1 MSTYV
6 CIEIGGLIVEEYQ
19 NHHNTWFFKRS
30 DRVRENCESD
40 EHDGLPDEAFIGYR
54 ASAASIRR
62 RMTLAG
68 YDLAACEQHF
78 NENLPAVIEA
88 AERNLQYEEDICHAD
103 SGGLSARGDA
113 YRQLLDAIRSTS
125 LHDWLDA
132 LPEAI
137 SLSKSMRRIND
148 FSGIAQWCDL
158 STIPLVNAMLSDIP
172 QFYSEYPH
180 TGHFNFPCNDGTYFQ
195 VALLSCCS
203 DDVICELN
211 IAPLIKGDWEDDFRD
226 LEEIQR
232 QETEPHRFSRQS
244 LEETMRLSATQPEN
258 LSLQRMCYSSI
269 ITAMEAYLGDILKRE
284 ISSRPAVKERFVASY
299 EPFTKTKFF
308 LSELYT
314 RLSTIDREIN
324 EVLDGLSFHKIAAAK
339 DIFSKTLL
347 TDFPADAV
355 RRIGAAVK
363 QRHHIVHRNGRDT
376 QGELLSID
384 SGTVREL
391 ADEVLRFTQNVDA
404 QILDG
409 LLAESC
415 VG

>member
-1 MSTYV
+1 MSTWV
-6 CIEIGGLIVEEYQ
+6 GVEIDGLSVEDYQ
-19 NHHNTWFFKRS
+19 NHHSNWFFKRS
-30 DRVRENCESD
+30 DRVRENCERD
-40 EHDGLPDEAFIGYR
+40 ECGRLPDEAFIGFR
-54 ASAASIRR
+54 ASGASIRR

-68 YDLAACEQHF
+68 FDLAACEQHF
-78 NENLPAVIEA
+78 NEHLLAVNEA
-88 AERNLQYEEDICHAD
+88 AEWVLSREGERSHAKSGSLSVRN
-103 SGGLSARGDA
+103 DA
-113 YRQLLDAIRSTS
+113 YRQFLDAVKDTS
-125 LHDWLDA
+125 LQDWLDA
-132 LPEAI
+132 LPEAV
-137 SLSKSMRRIND
+137 SLSKSMSRFSD
-148 FSGIAQWCDL
+148 FSGMPYWCET
-158 STIPLVNAMLSDIP
+158 SAVPLVNAMLSYIP
-172 QFYSEYPH
+172 LYTEYSH
-180 TGHFNFPCNDGTYFQ
+180 TDLFNFPCNDSSYFQ
-195 VALLSCCS
+195 VALLSCCP
-203 DDVICELN
+203 DDAICELN
-211 IAPLIKGDWEDDFRD
+211 IAPLIQSGWEDDFRD
-226 LEEIQR
+226 LQEIQH

-244 LEETMRLSATQPEN
+244 LEETMRLSATQPGN

-299 EPFTKTKFF
+299 EPFTKMKFH

-314 RLSTIDREIN
+314 KLSTIDKEIN
-324 EVLDGLSFHKIAAAK
+324 EVLDGLSFHKIDAAK

-384 SGTVREL
+384 CGTVREL

-409 LLAESC
+409 LLAVNC
-415 VG
+415 VD

>member
-1 MSTYV
+1 MSTWV
-6 CIEIGGLIVEEYQ
+6 GIEIDGLSVEDYQ
-19 NHHNTWFFKRS
+19 NHHSTWFFKRG
-30 DRVRENCESD
+30 DRVRESCERD
-40 EHDGLPDEAFIGYR
+40 DHDRLPDEAFIGYR
-54 ASAASIRR
+54 TSAASIRR

-68 YDLAACEQHF
+68 YDLTACEQHF
-78 NENLPAVIEA
+78 NENLLAIIEA
-88 AERNLQYEEDICHAD
+88 AEWILQDEEGSRHAD
-103 SGGLSARGDA
+103 LGGLSARKKA
-113 YRQLLDAIRSTS
+113 YRLFLDAIRNTS
-125 LHDWLDA
+125 LQDWLHA

-137 SLSKSMRRIND
+137 SMSKNMRRIND
-148 FSGIAQWCDL
+148 FSGMPYLCNL
-158 STIPLVNAMLSDIP
+158 SSVPLVNAMLSDIP
-172 QFYSEYPH
+172 LYTEYSH
-180 TGHFNFPCNDGTYFQ
+180 TDLFNFPCNDGTYFQ
-195 VALLSCCS
+195 VALLSCCP

-211 IAPLIKGDWEDDFRD
+211 IAPLIQSGWEDDFRD
-226 LEEIQR
+226 LQEIQH

-299 EPFTKTKFF
+299 EPFTKTKFY

-314 RLSTIDREIN
+314 KLSTIDREIN
-324 EVLDGLSFHKIAAAK
+324 EVLDGLSFHKIDAAK

-409 LLAESC
+409 LLADSS
-415 VG
+415 VD

>member
-6 CIEIGGLIVEEYQ
+6 GIEIGGLIVEEYQ

-88 AERNLQYEEDICHAD
+88 AEWVLQDEADSRHAD
-103 SGGLSARGDA
+103 SGGLSARWNA
-113 YRQLLDAIRSTS
+113 YRLFLDAIRNTS
-125 LHDWLDA
+125 LQDWLNA

-137 SLSKSMRRIND
+137 SLSKSMRRVND
-148 FSGIAQWCDL
+148 FSGMSYLCDL
-158 STIPLVNAMLSDIP
+158 SLVPLVNAMLSDIP
-172 QFYSEYPH
+172 LYTEYSH
-180 TGHFNFPCNDGTYFQ
+180 TDLFNFPCNDGTYFQ
-195 VALLSCCS
+195 VALLSCCP

-211 IAPLIKGDWEDDFRD
+211 IAPLIQSGWEDDFRD
-226 LEEIQR
+226 LEEIQN
-232 QETEPHRFSRQS
+232 QETEPHRFSRLS

-269 ITAMEAYLGDILKRE
+269 ITSMEAYLGDILKRE
-284 ISSRPAVKERFVASY
+284 IFSRPAVKELFVASY
-299 EPFTKTKFF
+299 KPFKEQSFSLNDLYKE
-308 LSELYT
+308 LSKIDDKIVNALNT
-314 RLSTIDREIN
+314 LSLHNIGT
-324 EVLDGLSFHKIAAAK
+324 AK
-339 DIFSKTLL
+339 SLFCSTLM
-347 TDFPADAV
+347 TEFPEKSL
-355 RRIGAAVK
+355 RPIGAAV
-363 QRHHIVHRNGRDT
+363 QIRHDIVHRNGRNIK
-376 QGELLSID
+376 GEVLSINCQ
-384 SGTVREL
+384 SVQAL
-391 ADEVLRFTQNVDA
+391 ANEVLQFTRSVDA

-409 LLAESC
+409 LLAESS